1 MGAKDTFPSRLL
13 SLTGA
18 NEVEPLVFFF
28 LFKQTAAVLFLGA
41 AAWCDPSAFMG
52 KNKEDKRQLCKK
64 QETLM
69 IPLYSFE
76 RLSEH
81 NTSTARRHERRRGR
95 RRGRSY
101 FMCMHVMNEYVFHVN
116 CAHKA
121 YCYGL
126 AQTLHFF
133 GHANMP
139 TCNQQ
144 TGRDGERRSERLRG
158 DLK

>member
-13 SLTGA
+13 SLAGA
-18 NEVEPLVFFF
+18 NEVEPLVLFCFF

-69 IPLYSFE
+69 TPLYSFE

-81 NTSTARRHERRRGR
+81 NTSTEREAGEEEEGEAISCARM
-95 RRGRSY
+95 SWMNMY
-101 FMCMHVMNEYVFHVN
+101 FM
-116 CAHKA
+116 
-121 YCYGL
+121 
-126 AQTLHFF
+126 
-133 GHANMP
+133 
-139 TCNQQ
+139 
-144 TGRDGERRSERLRG
+144 
-158 DLK
+158 